1 MGLLIAALALTAAA
15 PLLTGCERS
24 SAEDPHTKDANAA
37 NNDGSEQ
44 TSSEGSSESPHLAP
58 LMGELQRYSQ
68 KLGYAIQAR
77 NGELGRFYMH
87 EVEQALKEAA
97 EQVPEYEGHDIAG
110 LSEELFIPS
119 LEQLDQRLEAPEGEE
134 AWAQIDKAYQNMIGA
149 CNTCHVQSD
158 HGFIVIEEPDG
169 EPPFNQ
175 RFEP

>member
-1 MGLLIAALALTAAA
+1 MRWQPLFALTLAGLLLASCDD
-15 PLLTGCERS
+15 PGHSHENG
-24 SAEDPHTKDANAA
+24 SADHAHEENHAGQAH
-37 NNDGSEQ
+37 GE
-44 TSSEGSSESPHLAP
+44 EGHVELAP
-58 LMGELQRYSQ
+58 YMSDLQRFSQ